1 MDILLEGKKEIIE
14 KTKKKHSTDGEFID
28 KMFAIDPTSQGK
40 YAEWIGKYLDSSL
53 KFKDYDKIEEMI
65 NKIVIPFEKNY
76 KKIDDKIVE
85 QFLNRLI
92 ESGVKLEGQNLT
104 DVEKIK
110 KDPRDINAYPIPF
123 YILTMLQ
130 VLGEIKN
137 KSEEEREAKKS
148 VKVIYKDENVL
159 VVKPLTHKASCY
171 YGYETRWCTASKDS
185 DSNFN
190 RYTSKGVLYYFIPKN
205 NPRGKVAL
213 FIEKDGN
220 KITNKEVYDSADEE
234 KGVNLLYERFP
245 ELTNLINELVGELP
259 IVDLLKSY
267 KTGKIDSDEL
277 LSSDSFIGIL
287 KNEKDKGETIVKFG
301 FNGLDDYKKL
311 FDLSDDDIW
320 FLNVVDDPYNTYD
333 FYSMDIDYEWK
344 DGYIIQRFNDE
355 NKALL
360 REILKYIL
368 PKYAD
373 ADLDSPETAV
383 INEITKYLDDMF
395 KSEVSNI
402 TSEFQTEMNRA
413 ARIGAE
419 YTIEK
424 ELCDYFKQYGI
435 EKSSDRCYY
444 LYQTT
449 INNLIKLFEKYQ
461 PKNDTIR
468 TLLKTIAEDDNVGGW
483 AYSGYEMIE
492 WDAFDE
498 EGFQREVNRNL
509 EKMKEDIEENENYVG
524 PYKEIY
530 DEITKNYKFE
540 EWYKLP
546 RNKEYDF
553 RINRIDVDDLTISVT
568 TRKGYG
574 NYKQYILNDIDEFY
588 SFLYNYKLFDDYQES
603 DLTK

>member
-1 MDILLEGKKEIIE
+1 
-14 KTKKKHSTDGEFID
+14 
-28 KMFAIDPTSQGK
+28 
-40 YAEWIGKYLDSSL
+40 
-53 KFKDYDKIEEMI
+53 
-65 NKIVIPFEKNY
+65 
-76 KKIDDKIVE
+76 
-85 QFLNRLI
+85 
-92 ESGVKLEGQNLT
+92 
-104 DVEKIK
+104 
-110 KDPRDINAYPIPF
+110 
-123 YILTMLQ
+123 
-130 VLGEIKN
+130 
-137 KSEEEREAKKS
+137 
-148 VKVIYKDENVL
+148 
-159 VVKPLTHKASCY
+159 
-171 YGYETRWCTASKDS
+171 
-185 DSNFN
+185 
-190 RYTSKGVLYYFIPKN
+190 
-205 NPRGKVAL
+205 
-213 FIEKDGN
+213 
-220 KITNKEVYDSADEE
+220 
-234 KGVNLLYERFP
+234 
-245 ELTNLINELVGELP
+245 
-259 IVDLLKSY
+259 
-267 KTGKIDSDEL
+267 
-277 LSSDSFIGIL
+277 
-287 KNEKDKGETIVKFG
+287 
-301 FNGLDDYKKL
+301 
-311 FDLSDDDIW
+311 
-320 FLNVVDDPYNTYD
+320 
-333 FYSMDIDYEWK
+333 MDIDSEWNE
-344 DGYIIQRFNDE
+344 GYIIQRFNDE

-395 KSEVSNI
+395 GSEVSNI

-468 TLLKTIAEDDNVGGW
+468 TLLKTIAEDGSVGGW
-483 AYSGYEMIE
+483 YENSYEMIE

-509 EKMKEDIEENENYVG
+509 EKMKEEIEENENYVG

-540 EWYKLP
+540 KWYQLP

-568 TRKGYG
+568 IRKGYG

-588 SFLYNYKLFDDYQES
+588 SFLYNYKLFDEY
-603 DLTK
+603 

>member
-53 KFKDYDKIEEMI
+53 KFKNYDKIEEMI

-85 QFLNRLI
+85 QFLKRLI

-137 KSEEEREAKKS
+137 KSEEERAAKKN

-159 VVKPLTHKASCY
+159 VVQPLSHNASCY
-171 YGYETRWCTASKDS
+171 YGKETRWCTASKDS
-185 DSNFN
+185 DSNYN
-190 RYTSKGVLYYFIPKN
+190 RYTSRGVLYYFIPKN

-234 KGVNLLYERFP
+234 KGVNYLYDQFP

-277 LSSDSFIGIL
+277 LSSDSIIGIL
-287 KNEKDKGETIVKFG
+287 KNEKDKGETIIKFDL
-301 FNGLDDYKKL
+301 NGLDNYKKL

-320 FLNVVDDPYNTYD
+320 FLNVVDNSYSNYD
-333 FYSMDIDYEWK
+333 FYSMDIDSEWK

-395 KSEVSNI
+395 GSEVSNI

-419 YTIEK
+419 DTIQK
-424 ELCDYFKQYGI
+424 ELCDYFEPYGI
-435 EKSSDRCYY
+435 EKSSNRCYY

-461 PKNDTIR
+461 PNNSTIR
-468 TLLKTIAEDDNVGGW
+468 SLLKTIAEDGSVGGW
-483 AYSGYEMIE
+483 AYSGYEMID

-498 EGFQREVNRNL
+498 EGFQREVNRSL
-509 EKMKEDIEENENYVG
+509 ENMKEEIEENENYVG

-588 SFLYNYKLFDDYQES
+588 SFLYNYKLFDEY
-603 DLTK
+603 